1 MELEIFKDKLNQSLT
16 VIEHL
21 TRKNASLP
29 ILNNVLIETEKNF
42 LKLSATNLETSI
54 IWWILSKIKGHGKL
68 AVPAVF
74 LKSVIGF
81 IKEDKIKLS
90 SEGKNLILKTKNQT
104 TQIQGVNLEDF
115 PIIPKVVT
123 EDSIE
128 IDGQKFNQ
136 GIEQVINIPSVSQ
149 IRPEISGVYFNF
161 QKTQIKIVG
170 TDSFRL
176 AEKTINL
183 PEKIK
188 KEFSFILPQF
198 AARELLNI
206 LSLRLNNLKIYYT
219 PNQVLFEW
227 RGQEIDYPE
236 IHFSSRLIEGNYPNY
251 QEIIPK
257 KYTVELVLNKDSFE
271 TQIKKAGLFSGKI
284 SEVKLIVLG
293 QENKLKIFSESAETG
308 KNEAYLPIKIKGKIS
323 EEIEVSFNYKFL
335 IDGLNNIKSSEVN
348 FSLSENEG
356 PAVISPVGDDSYIY
370 ILMPIKTS

>member
-161 QKTQIKIVG
+161 QKNQIKIVG

>member
-68 AVPAVF
+68 AVPAAF

-348 FSLSENEG
+348 FSLSENEQ
-356 PAVISPVGDDSYIY
+356 VDFYFCF
-370 ILMPIKTS
+370 

>member
-81 IKEDKIKLS
+81 IKEDKIKLG

-161 QKTQIKIVG
+161 QKNQIKIVG